1 MFDRITFDWD
11 WEYAFEILPQLLEA
25 TIVTIQATFVGF
37 ALALVIGLLFALGR
51 RAPLKVISWPV
62 TAVIEFIRSTP
73 LLVQLYFLFF
83 ILPRWGL
90 SLSPFLAGVI
100 GLGLHYGTYLS
111 EVYRAGIDSVPK
123 GQWEAARALNFSTIK
138 TWRNIILPQAIPPM
152 IPAFGNYFI
161 VMFKETPLLSAI
173 TVVELLQTA
182 KIIGARSF
190 RYVEPVTLVG
200 LIFLLLSYPAALAV
214 RRLENRFVK
223 QRA

>member
-11 WEYAFEILPQLLEA
+11 WEYAFQILPQLLEA
-25 TIVTIQATFVGF
+25 TIVTVQATFVGF
-37 ALALVIGLLFALGR
+37 ALSLVIGLLFALGR
-51 RAPLKVISWPV
+51 RAPLKLISWPV

-138 TWRNIILPQAIPPM
+138 TWRNIVLPQAIPPM

-200 LIFLLLSYPAALAV
+200 LIFLLLSYPAAIAV